1 MVPIT
6 TRRSQK
12 SIYDELSEI
21 SEKGVIIHLDFST
34 VGTEQHL
41 ISGID
46 WPITLIVQKFMKLK
60 AIEIK
65 VLKSLLALIYY
76 CNKDWLRQR
85 RTYKNRVRSRL
96 KSCQFFIADTLFQT
110 NEAHNAAPWI
120 SNVQERLRIQSR
132 NHAKSA
138 HVVCTCSCKDPKL
151 VTALGEWGPKQQ
163 TQVRIP
169 SH

>member
-46 WPITLIVQKFMKLK
+46 WPITLIV
-60 AIEIK
+60 
-65 VLKSLLALIYY
+65 
-76 CNKDWLRQR
+76 
-85 RTYKNRVRSRL
+85 
-96 KSCQFFIADTLFQT
+96 
-110 NEAHNAAPWI
+110 
-120 SNVQERLRIQSR
+120 
-132 NHAKSA
+132 
-138 HVVCTCSCKDPKL
+138 
-151 VTALGEWGPKQQ
+151 
-163 TQVRIP
+163 
-169 SH
+169 